1 MTPCE
6 FPDGPAE
13 KFVVR
18 WEKSGGAEMAN
29 SQSFL
34 KELCDLLGVDHPDP
48 TQQDVASNR
57 YVFEKAVEFNNGDGS
72 VSHGRVDLFRAGC
85 FVLESKQGSERK
97 TAEAAQALATVT
109 KTAKKLAGT
118 AARGTAGWDRA
129 MQAARKQAKGYAE
142 AIPDEWPPF
151 LVVVDV
157 GFCFDLYA
165 DFTGSG
171 KNYVPFPDP
180 RSFRI
185 PLGRLRDQHIRE
197 QLKLLWTDPHSL
209 DPSKHA
215 ADVTRDIAMRLA
227 KLAKSLEGE
236 HDPEV
241 VAGFLMRCLFTMFAE
256 DVELIRKDSFAE
268 LLLSLRFEPQ
278 NFKPMVESLWE
289 AMDEG
294 KFSIILRE
302 KIRHFNGKFF
312 KDKTALALTKDQ
324 VELLVEAAEHKWD
337 LVEPAIFGT
346 LLERALDP
354 VERHKLGA
362 HYTPRAYVE
371 RLVMPT
377 IIEPL
382 REQWDATYAAAI
394 QLDEEG
400 KRKDAV
406 KLLREFHG
414 KLCETR
420 VLDPAC
426 GSGNF
431 LYVSME
437 LMKRL
442 EGEVVS
448 AMASFGDH
456 VLPGITIDPHQ
467 FLGIEINPRAAA
479 LAELVLWIGFI
490 QWHRRTRNE
499 IAPPEPIL
507 KDYENIECRDAV
519 MTWDSIEPVVDEETG
534 KPVTRW
540 DGRTTKPHPVTGEE
554 VPDEDARVEEL
565 RYINPR
571 KAEWPETDYI
581 VGNPPFIGASRMRDA
596 LGDGYTK
603 AIRSTF
609 KELPESCDYVMYWW
623 HTAAEKVRTR
633 EAVRFGLI
641 TTNSLRQTFNR
652 RVVTPHLQAKKPLSI
667 YFAIPDH
674 PWVDTAMC
682 AAVRIAM
689 TVGVGGY
696 EIGNL
701 FRVISEEAIDESDAK
716 IEFETTQGLILP
728 TISIGAD
735 VGSATPLKA
744 NEFFSNTG
752 VKLHGS
758 GFIVTHEKAVSL
770 GLGSED
776 GLERH
781 IRHYRNGKDLTQKC
795 RNVMVIDLDGLTA
808 EDVWQRYPQVF
819 QHVYETVKPERDQ
832 NNEKYRR
839 EHWWL
844 FGRRNTELR
853 KGLKGLS
860 RYIATVETA
869 KHRFFVMLD
878 ETILPDNM
886 LIAFAV
892 DNASIHGVLSSKI
905 HVCWALAAGGRLG
918 VGNDPRYNKTR
929 CFETFPFPVTDNA
942 TKKRIGDLAEQLD
955 AHRKRQQEKHPTL
968 TMTGMYNVLEKLRSG
983 AKLTAKE
990 QTIHEQGLVSVLKQI
1005 HDDLDSAVFDAY
1017 GWPHDLE
1024 DEAILQRLVDLN
1036 HERAEEESRG
1046 IIRWLRPE
1054 FQDPSHGKQG
1064 GATQTA
1070 FADDD
1075 VEKAKPIKK
1084 AAAAKIK
1091 KQPWPKSLPDR
1102 MVAIQTALQ
1111 RHAAPADVTQVA
1123 AYYTRAKKEE
1133 VTELLETLVAVG
1145 NVRRLEDGRFTVYQ

>member
-1 MTPCE
+1 MALTGKVLNQTNLARILVNFNKRSRGMMTPDE
-6 FPDGPAE
+6 FIE
-13 KFVVR
+13 R

-34 KELCDLLGVDHPDP
+34 KELCDLLGVPQPDP
-48 TQQDVASNR
+48 TQPDAGANR
-57 YVFEKAVEFNNGDGS
+57 YVFEKAIEFNNGDGS
-72 VSHGRVDLFRAGC
+72 VSQGRVDLFRAGC

-97 TAEAAQALATVT
+97 AAEQAEALATVT
-109 KTAKKLAGT
+109 KAAKKLAGT

-165 DFTGSG
+165 DFTGTG

-185 PLGRLRDQHIRE
+185 PLGRLRDARTRDT
-197 QLKLLWTDPHSL
+197 LRALWTDPHSL
-209 DPSKHA
+209 DPSKRA
-215 ADVTRDIAMRLA
+215 ADVTRDIATRLA

-256 DVELIRKDSFAE
+256 DVELIRKDSFTE

-294 KFSIILRE
+294 KFSTILRE

-324 VELLVEAAEHKWD
+324 VELLVEAAKHKWEM
-337 LVEPAIFGT
+337 VEPAIFGT

-394 QLDEEG
+394 QLDEQDR
-400 KRKDAV
+400 RKDAI

-448 AMASFGDH
+448 AMASFGDN
-456 VLPGITIDPHQ
+456 VLPCITIDPHQ

-507 KDYENIECRDAV
+507 KDYQNIECRDAV
-519 MTWDSIEPVVDEETG
+519 LDWDEIEPVTDNDG
-534 KPVTRW
+534 NPVTRW
-540 DGRTTKPHPVTGEE
+540 DGRTTKPNPVTGEE
-554 VPDEDARVEEL
+554 VPDEEARVQEQ
-565 RYINPR
+565 RYVNPR
-571 KAEWPETDYI
+571 KAEWLETDYI
-581 VGNPPFIGASRMRDA
+581 VGNPPFIGTSRMRDA

-603 AIRSTF
+603 VIRGTF
-609 KELPESCDYVMYWW
+609 MELPESCDYVMYWW
-623 HTAAEKVRTR
+623 HTAAEKVRSG
-633 EAVRFGLI
+633 EALRFGLI

-652 RVVTPHLQAKKPLSI
+652 RVVSPHLNANNPLSI
-667 YFAIPDH
+667 HFAVPDH

-689 TVGVGGY
+689 TVGVPGEKTG
-696 EIGNL
+696 L
-701 FRVISEEAIDESDAK
+701 LSKVATEEERGDEAAA
-716 IEFETTQGLILP
+716 IEFLNLVGLIQADLRV
-728 TISIGAD
+728 GAD
-735 VGSATPLKA
+735 VGSVAALQA
-744 NEFFSNTG
+744 NEKVSCPG
-752 VKLHGS
+752 VKLHGA
-758 GFIVTHEKAVSL
+758 GFIVSPEEAKAL
-770 GLGSED
+770 GLGRVD
-776 GLERH
+776 DLEKH
-781 IRHYRNGKDLTQKC
+781 IRHYRNGKDITQRS
-795 RNVMVIDLDGLTA
+795 RNIMVIDLFGLSA
-808 EDVWQRYPQVF
+808 EQVQSRF
-819 QHVYETVKPERDQ
+819 PEVYQWVFDRVKSERD
-832 NNEKYRR
+832 NKVGGTKDSITYAEK
-839 EHWWL
+839 WWL
-844 FGRRNTELR
+844 FGKTRNTFRPALTTVN
-853 KGLKGLS
+853 
-860 RYIATVETA
+860 RYIATTETA

-878 ETILPDNM
+878 ESVLPDNM
-886 LIAFAV
+886 LIAIAI
-892 DNASIHGVLSSKI
+892 DDASVLGVLSSKI
-905 HVCWALAAGGRLG
+905 HVCWALNAGG
-918 VGNDPRYNKTR
+918 T
-929 CFETFPFPVTDNA
+929 
-942 TKKRIGDLAEQLD
+942 
-955 AHRKRQQEKHPTL
+955 
-968 TMTGMYNVLEKLRSG
+968 
-983 AKLTAKE
+983 
-990 QTIHEQGLVSVLKQI
+990 
-1005 HDDLDSAVFDAY
+1005 
-1017 GWPHDLE
+1017 LE
-1024 DEAILQRLVDLN
+1024 DRPRTTKRVASRHSRSRFLMTPRRNALAALPSASTLIASGSKKNIRL
-1036 HERAEEESRG
+1036 
-1046 IIRWLRPE
+1046 
-1054 FQDPSHGKQG
+1054 
-1064 GATQTA
+1064 
-1070 FADDD
+1070 
-1075 VEKAKPIKK
+1075 
-1084 AAAAKIK
+1084 
-1091 KQPWPKSLPDR
+1091 
-1102 MVAIQTALQ
+1102 
-1111 RHAAPADVTQVA
+1111 
-1123 AYYTRAKKEE
+1123 
-1133 VTELLETLVAVG
+1133 
-1145 NVRRLEDGRFTVYQ
+1145 